1 VEYYSFSRSNGEK
14 LVALWLTGL
23 MEEPPGDDGVFGTD
37 ILIKGVKGE
46 GATIIDTLNGTE
58 KPLNVERTSD
68 GVALRNVNVQDWP
81 LIVRLPN

>member
-1 VEYYSFSRSNGEK
+1 
-14 LVALWLTGL
+14 L
-23 MEEPPGDDGVFGTD
+23 MEEPAGNAGVLATD

-58 KPLNVERTSD
+58 KALKVERTSE
-68 GVALRNVNVQDWP
+68 GVTLRKIHVQNWP